1 MRKIILDSSGNHLI
15 KIQEINKLFR
25 DRLKRMKKLLIME
38 IGIKVQKLI
47 ANNLS
52 TLHARI
58 LFKI

>member
-25 DRLKRMKKLLIME
+25 DRLKRMKKLSIME

-47 ANNLS
+47 ANN
-52 TLHARI
+52 
-58 LFKI
+58 

>member
-15 KIQEINKLFR
+15 KTQEINKHFR

-47 ANNLS
+47 ANN
-52 TLHARI
+52 
-58 LFKI
+58 

>member
-1 MRKIILDSSGNHLI
+1 MKKIILDSSGNHLI

-25 DRLKRMKKLLIME
+25 DRLKRMKKLSIME